1 MCCMKRCCKVGIL
14 AWYELRTQWKGF
26 VFFGVISAI
35 LLSAVIS
42 IFTLARRVPG
52 EITEYMQATGE
63 GNIVIQRLPL
73 DQLSVVDAMP
83 VKVMDYHI
91 SFLEATAIGLPS
103 NWSPQKV
110 LENGDACSLP
120 RQGGVIRWLP
130 EEHSFHAVHLEQ
142 QLIAG
147 RAPARQDD
155 ADAAIW
161 LSEDAAA
168 QLGAVCGDTVSFC
181 ADSTAAQSI
190 SCQIA
195 GIYQQ
200 NIYLYSYYVSLPLYL
215 QSLDTVESMQVTL
228 APLNLKDYQN
238 VLAELRANRIF
249 PDEAQE
255 FMDSV
260 MLLVYALY
268 VVCDVV

>member
-120 RQGGVIRWLP
+120 GQGGVIRWLP
-130 EEHSFHAVHLEQ
+130 EEHSFHAVQLEQ

-147 RAPARQDD
+147 RAPARQD
-155 ADAAIW
+155 
-161 LSEDAAA
+161 
-168 QLGAVCGDTVSFC
+168 
-181 ADSTAAQSI
+181 
-190 SCQIA
+190 
-195 GIYQQ
+195 
-200 NIYLYSYYVSLPLYL
+200 
-215 QSLDTVESMQVTL
+215 ES
-228 APLNLKDYQN
+228 APSG
-238 VLAELRANRIF
+238 RR
-249 PDEAQE
+249 
-255 FMDSV
+255 
-260 MLLVYALY
+260 
-268 VVCDVV
+268 

>member
-1 MCCMKRCCKVGIL
+1 MKRCCKVGIL

-120 RQGGVIRWLP
+120 
-130 EEHSFHAVHLEQ
+130 F
-142 QLIAG
+142 
-147 RAPARQDD
+147 
-155 ADAAIW
+155 
-161 LSEDAAA
+161 
-168 QLGAVCGDTVSFC
+168 
-181 ADSTAAQSI
+181 
-190 SCQIA
+190 
-195 GIYQQ
+195 
-200 NIYLYSYYVSLPLYL
+200 
-215 QSLDTVESMQVTL
+215 
-228 APLNLKDYQN
+228 
-238 VLAELRANRIF
+238 
-249 PDEAQE
+249 
-255 FMDSV
+255 
-260 MLLVYALY
+260 
-268 VVCDVV
+268 